1 LIVPVICYEEGAA
14 AARLLTC
21 DVAVEELLPQLVGLR
36 IERMDAS
43 PVMLRITAFTRD
55 DVSQPCPG
63 CGRVSDWTHSR
74 YVRHVADEGVCQ
86 TSGVTGVVDG
96 Y

>member
-1 LIVPVICYEEGAA
+1 MICHEEGAA

-21 DVAVEELLPQLVGLR
+21 DAAVEELLPQLVGLR

-63 CGRVSDWTHSR
+63 ADKCRTGRTRGTRGMSR
-74 YVRHVADEGVCQ
+74 TRRSADGRW
-86 TSGVTGVVDG
+86 
-96 Y
+96 